1 AVARGAWGEDL
12 SRAGLVTL
20 DAHLDL
26 REGVSNGA
34 PVRRLL
40 EAGLDGRRVVQI
52 GVADFTNSVAYAR
65 RAAEAGI
72 TLIHRDELH
81 RRPNGAVMA
90 EDVENAG
97 APRGPNHVD
106 LDVDVFTRTA
116 A

>member
-26 REGVSNGA
+26 RDGVSNGS

-52 GVADFTNSVAYAR
+52 GVADFANSVAYAR
-65 RAAEAGI
+65 GAADAGI

-81 RRPNGAVMA
+81 RRPLPEAMAGAR
-90 EDVENAG
+90 EIAG
-97 APRGPNHVD
+97 AP
-106 LDVDVFTRTA
+106 
-116 A
+116 